1 VIFDRHGPPMSI
13 GWTRKV
19 FPYGKTT
26 TINPDREHAIFQTSR
41 KA

>member
-1 VIFDRHGPPMSI
+1 MSI

>member
-1 VIFDRHGPPMSI
+1 MSI
-13 GWTRKV
+13 GWTRKN

-26 TINPDREHAIFQTSR
+26 TINPGREHAVFQTSR